1 MRENETLCT
10 KVKLIK
16 NSEAKDAVGVGAK
29 ELDMVLNYIQLKEK
43 RYSEVYTDI
52 AAVRSV
58 APRPVVLKVILETS
72 QLSRHEIIAGCKI
85 AEAAGADFVK
95 TSTGFNGPGATEE
108 NVRLMKSVVHE
119 GMKVKASGG
128 VKTVSDCI
136 KMMEAGA
143 ERIGA
148 SSGVSIMEEAR
159 IILEDVTHRVG
170 EENKQSQKPPPA
182 LTRIYSSSDSS
193 TY

>member
-1 MRENETLCT
+1 MR
-10 KVKLIK
+10 KVDTHDPISKLIET
-16 NSEAKDAVGVGAK
+16 SEASDAVGVGAK
-29 ELDMVLNYIQLKEK
+29 ELDMVINFVKLKDK
-43 RYSEVYTDI
+43 KYSEVYMDI

-58 APRPVVLKVILETS
+58 APHPVILKVILETS
-72 QLSRHEIIAGCKI
+72 QLSRHEIIVGCKI

-108 NVRLMKSVVHE
+108 NVSLMKSVV
-119 GMKVKASGG
+119 GKGLKVKASGG

-148 SSGVSIMEEAR
+148 SSGVSIMQEAN
-159 IILEDVTHRVG
+159 IILEDETHKIGKKNRRSH
-170 EENKQSQKPPPA
+170 ELPPT
-182 LTRIYSSSDSS
+182 LSRMFSSSDSS